1 MTTKV
6 SAPSGAPA
14 LPLGPLR
21 RAAASAAAVR
31 SSYTGIRDV
40 AAAQARQHRHWVPLL
55 LAYLLAWAVP
65 VTWCWR
71 LWGDPNNPLSFQ
83 PLVPLGVGLLVWA
96 RRADVRR
103 ATRRLNL
110 VSTAESAQ
118 RKPGD
123 LRLVIAGCLLLL
135 FAFLTQVSGIAV
147 LGLLLMGA
155 GIALAVFGRFLLQ
168 VLGIPLLFSLTM
180 VPLPDSLV
188 GMMTQT
194 LQLGST
200 QVAGLALQKLRVPCE
215 AVGTFLKMPNYTLE
229 VAVPCS
235 GMSILFPVLALT
247 LWLLLWRRAEA
258 RPMYGACLL
267 CAAGVVALLMNVLRI
282 VLMGLIGAKNP
293 QLAQTLHDANSWLF
307 TALAFYLT
315 FLLARVTGIDA
326 VGGAAAD
333 RQKVKV
339 RT

>member
-6 SAPSGAPA
+6 SAPPGPRKLA
-14 LPLGPLR
+14 LPLGPLER
-21 RAAASAAAVR
+21 IAATVRARYPGLRA
-31 SSYTGIRDV
+31 D
-40 AAAQARQHRHWVPLL
+40 AAAQVRQNRHWIPLL

-65 VTWCWR
+65 VAWCWR

-83 PLVPLGVGLLVWA
+83 PLVPLGVGLLIWA

-103 ATRRLNL
+103 ATRRLDL
-110 VSTAESAQ
+110 VSTAESAL

-123 LRLVIAGCLLLL
+123 LRLVTAGCLLLL

-147 LGLLLMGA
+147 LGLLLIGA
-155 GIALAVFGRFLLQ
+155 GVALAVFGRFLLQ
-168 VLGIPLLFSLTM
+168 VLAVPLLFSLVM

-200 QVAGLALQKLRVPCE
+200 QVAGLALQKLRIPCE

-247 LWLLLWRRAEA
+247 LWLLLWRRA
-258 RPMYGACLL
+258 RLMYGACLL
-267 CAAGVVALLMNVLRI
+267 CAAGVIALVMNVLRI

-293 QLAQTLHDANSWLF
+293 ELAQTLHDANSWIF

-315 FLLARVTGIDA
+315 FLLARVTGID
-326 VGGAAAD
+326 
-333 RQKVKV
+333 RQKVTV
-339 RT
+339 RRA